1 MPPYQL
7 AASIFY
13 VVFTQGSLRWKHS
26 QRAMTAGDEEWG
38 ETHSTSASRQNVD
51 LCFSFA
57 WPSRDNFVNQRAINA
72 Q

>member
-38 ETHSTSASRQNVD
+38 VSKRNFAFRYD
-51 LCFSFA
+51 RAGSF
-57 WPSRDNFVNQRAINA
+57 PLLKRHNFKAGN
-72 Q
+72 

>member
-26 QRAMTAGDEEWG
+26 QRAMTAGDEEWAYRK
-38 ETHSTSASRQNVD
+38 EISLFAMTARAVF
-51 LCFSFA
+51 LC
-57 WPSRDNFVNQRAINA
+57 
-72 Q
+72 